1 MKTQSLSL
9 SFRRARNFVSK
20 PHIVISLILL
30 AILLFIVLL
39 PFAKMVQ
46 DSFVW
51 QFADTRLSREARPGG
66 FTLFHW
72 KRVFFSGL
80 TRNILL
86 RPLLNSLAISL
97 SVSACAMIIGSFL
110 AWLVARTDLPFKKIT
125 STMAVLP
132 YVIPSYIH
140 AFAWINLFKND
151 RIGGAAGVFQYLTGA
166 SPPDWLSYGF
176 LPIVVTLS
184 IHYFPFTF
192 LLVSA
197 ALTSIDSR
205 LEESGEILGASRTHI
220 LRRITFPLVLPALL
234 SSFILTFSRVLGTF
248 GTPYFLGTPV
258 RYYTLS
264 TQIYSNI
271 INRVPSVG
279 YILAFVLIAISSVI
293 IYANQRMIG
302 KSKSYVT
309 IAGKGFQVTQTPL
322 GGLRHLFVGLIGLL
336 FVASVL
342 MPLLLILWQTF
353 TLYPDDYS
361 FRNLTLLFW
370 VGKAN
375 TAFAEGEAGILRN
388 PAIMGAAWN
397 SIKLALTASAIAGLL
412 GIFIGYAVVK
422 GRNSRLAHWVEQMSF
437 LPYLVPGIAFGA
449 LYLAL
454 FSHRLGPLPA
464 LYGTFALV
472 ALVCIAKNLPFTGRA
487 GITSMLQIGGELEE
501 ASENPGG
508 EMDPALQENHPAPFH
523 PGGDLGVRPRLH
535 NGHAGTLPHH
545 PARFARNPD
554 PHHHD
559 VSIPGAGV
567 FPVLE
572 RHQRVDHPDCSGRR
586 IFFQAAWQKVRHLR
600 KNSPQ
605 PAPETGSRGKN
616 GDSHHPGEELD
627 KGL

>member
-1 MKTQSLSL
+1 MSLL
-9 SFRRARNFVSK
+9 FGRVRNYIRR

-30 AILLFIVLL
+30 GILLIVVIF
-39 PFAKMVQ
+39 PFAKMVK

-51 QFADTRLSREARPGG
+51 QFADLRLSRSAEPGG
-66 FTLFHW
+66 LTLFHW
-72 KRVFFSGL
+72 KRVFVSSL
-80 TRNILL
+80 TRNILVG
-86 RPLLNSLAISL
+86 PLFNSVTTSL
-97 SVSACAMIIGSFL
+97 SVSICAMFIGSVL
-110 AWLVARTDLPFKKIT
+110 AWLVARTNLPFKKMIAT
-125 STMAVLP
+125 VAVLP

-140 AFAWINLFKND
+140 ALAWLNLFKND
-151 RIGGAAGVFQYLTGA
+151 RIGGAAGVFQYLTGV
-166 SPPDWLSYGF
+166 SPPDWLSYGY

-279 YILAFVLIAISSVI
+279 YILAFVLIVISSVV
-293 IYANQRMIG
+293 IYINQRMIG
-302 KSKSYVT
+302 KSKSFVT
-309 IAGKGFQVTQTPL
+309 IAGKGFRVTETPL
-322 GGLRHLFVGLIGLL
+322 GRLTYPLLVIIALL
-336 FVASVL
+336 FLASVVL
-342 MPLLLILWQTF
+342 PFLLILWQTL

-361 FRNLTLLFW
+361 IRNLTLLFW
-370 VGKAN
+370 IGEAN

-388 PAIMGAAWN
+388 PAILGAAWN
-397 SIKLALTASAIAGLL
+397 SIKLALTASVLAGFL

-422 GRNSRLAHWVEQMSF
+422 GRNTKLAFAVEQMSF

-454 FSHRLGPLPA
+454 FSHRVGPLPA
-464 LYGTFALV
+464 LYGTFFLV

-487 GITSMLQIGGELEE
+487 GITSMLQIGSELEE
-501 ASENPGG
+501 ASET
-508 EMDPALQENHPAPFH
+508 
-523 PGGDLGVRPRLH
+523 LGARWTMRFRKII
-535 NGHAGTLPHH
+535 LPL
-545 PARFARNPD
+545 
-554 PHHHD
+554 
-559 VSIPGAGV
+559 SIQGAISGFILV
-567 FPVLE
+567 FITVMRELSLIILL
-572 RHQRVDHPDCSGRR
+572 VT
-586 IFFQAAWQKVRHLR
+586 
-600 KNSPQ
+600 
-605 PAPETGSRGKN
+605 PETRTLTTMTFRYQEQGYTQFSSAISVLIIVIVVFGELMSRRMGAKGSV
-616 GDSHHPGEELD
+616 
-627 KGL
+627 